1 LIFYKRTDIL
11 LWRLPTADL
20 VTNRHAECMDC
31 HDPHAL
37 EQGKI
42 TVSPGNDI
50 CFKCHTSSKYGAP
63 AQPDNTTSGF
73 SNPVQP
79 NLHNY
84 SGTTNGHLDLSCSSC
99 HVSVSHGYFRKGMVG
114 ALADNNPLAGASQI
128 LAIDSEGATG
138 MWEYS
143 SCTTNCHTGG
153 GA

>member
-1 LIFYKRTDIL
+1 LEITGVHKDSET
-11 LWRLPTADL
+11 TADL